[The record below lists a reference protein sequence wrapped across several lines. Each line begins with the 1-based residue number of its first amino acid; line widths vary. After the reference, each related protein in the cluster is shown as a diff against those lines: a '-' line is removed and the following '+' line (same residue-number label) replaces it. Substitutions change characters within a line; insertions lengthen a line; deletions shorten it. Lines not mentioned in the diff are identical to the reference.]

1 MENEQELLEELSN
14 YDIGEL
20 TEMMLLLED
29 EVSGNLKDCL
39 TAYDLEQ
46 LKVIASN
53 LLDGSEFMNL
63 SKGKLIEKIIKEIYK
78 LLENNLAIL
87 PQEVLEDIE
96 KLIKNP
102 NYEIE
107 KKYLLAI
114 GLVFGYYDEDDNVIY
129 YIPEDVKQLFEQNI
143 SQEVKEDSLTTQTE
157 LYIQLG
163 HICYGLV
170 PKQELLY
177 LVDSNTKKQIEEILK
192 KRAEEQ
198 ETIKKGKEEFYLPL
212 ATSVPEELKGLE
224 ITPILLP
231 MKTLVFYCMRLMSDL
246 KRIEEVIKNVED
258 DFIEKAT
265 RALVME
271 QKKVS
276 ELVDYFSKMYSLN
289 LKNAL
294 KLQEI
299 IESMD
304 YIRYW
309 SLGGRTIEE
318 EKALS
323 YYLEEKP
330 SDISLETCLKTLSK
344 EKQEELKKLYNVTS
358 LEDLEKNIIDY
369 FKTNQEDLI
378 DMDPF
383 GLIDQDQENYD
394 ELSCNPSLITHGC
407 VFVYNTKNTKKLL
420 IPAEI
425 KMEITIYEEEYD
437 EEDLELDF
445 ESYVNLYLLFNGV
458 ISRKLLQQML
468 QEHHG
473 FSCSLKELDE
483 LVKENG
489 GDIIKGYYSMAY
501 EEYNE
506 DMSVLIKAKES
517 NPYKIVTE
525 KDYKFLSVMS
535 DFHDDLST
543 ILIELKHEKEEMIGT
558 IFYMLHYGIF
568 DENLLKE
575 LVQEHH
581 LKISKD
587 TWKDLISVI
596 KKYKNEIPLWHKN
609 GYTYKELNSRPKT
622 KKIGRNDPCPCG
634 SGKKYKKCCGK

>member
-14 YDIGEL
+14 CDIGEL

-46 LKVIASN
+46 LEVIASN

-63 SKGKLIEKIIKEIYK
+63 SKGKLIEKIVKEIYK
-78 LLENNLAIL
+78 LLENNLASL
-87 PQEVLEDIE
+87 PQEILEDIE

-102 NYEIE
+102 NYKIE
-107 KKYLLAI
+107 NKYLLAI

-143 SQEVKEDSLTTQTE
+143 SKEVKEDSLTSQIE
-157 LYIQLG
+157 LYIQVG
-163 HICYGLV
+163 HICYGIV

-177 LVDSNTKKQIEEILK
+177 LADSNNKKQIEEILK

-265 RALVME
+265 RALVTE
-271 QKKVS
+271 PKKVS
-276 ELVDYFSKMYSLN
+276 ELVDYFSKIYSLN

-323 YYLEEKP
+323 YYLPQQP
-330 SDISLETCLKTLSK
+330 SDTSLKACLKGLPK
-344 EKQEELKKLYNVTS
+344 DKLEELTKRYDVTS
-358 LEDLEKNIIDY
+358 LEELEQKIIEY
-369 FKTNQEDLI
+369 FKENQEELLDVDPLEFLDL
-378 DMDPF
+378 DH
-383 GLIDQDQENYD
+383 ENYEEMRCD
-394 ELSCNPSLITHGC
+394 PLLITHGC
-407 VFVYNTKNTKKLL
+407 VFVYQTKNAKKLL

-425 KMEITIYEEEYD
+425 KTELKIYNEEYEEEQLNL
-437 EEDLELDF
+437 DLEG
-445 ESYVNLYLLFNGV
+445 YINIYLYSNGV
-458 ISRKLLQQML
+458 IPKKVLQQIL
-468 QEHHG
+468 KEHHG
-473 FSCSLKELDE
+473 FKYTIKELDE
-483 LVKENG
+483 LVKQEEG
-489 GDIIKGYYSMAY
+489 KSIKDYYSIAFDRF
-501 EEYNE
+501 NE
-506 DMSVLIKAKES
+506 DMQALINEKERH
-517 NPYKIVTE
+517 PYKIAKE
-525 KDYKFLSVMS
+525 KDYGFLSLMGH
-535 DFHDDLST
+535 FHDDLEDALTDTSFKDELIST
-543 ILIELKHEKEEMIGT
+543 II
-558 IFYMLHYGIF
+558 YMLHYGLF
-568 DENLLKE
+568 DETFLKE
-575 LVQEHH
+575 FVREQHVSIP
-581 LKISKD
+581 KN
-587 TWKDLISVI
+587 TWKELISVI
-596 KKYKNEIPLWHKN
+596 KKYKNDIPLWPRN
-609 GYTYKELNSRPKT
+609 GYSYKELNSQSKA
-622 KKIGRNDPCPCG
+622 KKVGRNEPCVCG
-634 SGKKYKKCCGK
+634 SGKKYKHCCGK